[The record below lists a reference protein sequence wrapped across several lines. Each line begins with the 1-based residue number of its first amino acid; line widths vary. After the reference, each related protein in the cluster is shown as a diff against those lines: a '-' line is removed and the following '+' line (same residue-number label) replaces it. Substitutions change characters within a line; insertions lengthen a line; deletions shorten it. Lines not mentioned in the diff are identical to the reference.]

1 MHGWKSSLFVLGSIA
16 SMLAMFSYCM
26 MLKATGWQFFKNYDV
41 MCLSISDYALCTWE
55 C

>member
-1 MHGWKSSLFVLGSIA
+1 LHDVESHR
-16 SMLAMFSYCM
+16 LAI
-26 MLKATGWQFFKNYDV
+26 FKNYDV